1 MNFYKTEESLYI
13 PNNTKLFID
22 SSADDV
28 DKETAYN
35 AFLSSLETFQNLSNR
50 SVNLEEI
57 HEIFD
62 SFLNFIYNFPDKIK
76 EYFHDDLCLA
86 IQSYIND
93 NLIDWKNATIIKD
106 AMKIIANICYF
117 DTNYIQFFSDNGIID
132 IVISTF
138 LPKTHEL
145 FASIIFLFDAL
156 LLSNTSQ
163 QISKICDYAFIPAN
177 DYCLALQRGI
187 DEEGEN
193 IRIATSFFYSLA
205 TYLPNLDCEK
215 TLRVIDVV
223 KFQIKWNE
231 DEYPIP
237 NDIFVF
243 TLWTYRSLLLNFLA
257 YAKFFVTDQ
266 MISIIC
272 RLLEDNFGRQ
282 VQNNIENIE
291 KNPLRPLLSI
301 FQLFYTSH
309 SDFGGLF
316 QVLIDKTPFSRLI
329 ELAKSENSVI
339 ALESF
344 GVLKAIIIHHHDL
357 IQCLIEF
364 DLIPCLNEAFEK
376 SYSLKTEAYSCVIN
390 LLLCKIPD
398 LIFNI
403 LADQVFLLSV
413 EYISM
418 TSENERKGFL
428 LDFLRVLKYI
438 IGNFDPERMLTS
450 FSQNGIFELLEQIY
464 EDQPENLVNEV
475 QSLLTPKE

>member
-1 MNFYKTEESLYI
+1 MEFYKTEESLYI
-13 PNNTKLFID
+13 PNNIKLFID
-22 SSADDV
+22 SSVDDV

-50 SVNLEEI
+50 SLNLEEI

-62 SFLNFIYNFPDKIK
+62 SFLNFIYYFPDNIK
-76 EYFHDDLCLA
+76 EYFQNDLCLA
-86 IQSYIND
+86 IQSYINE
-93 NLIDWKNATIIKD
+93 NLITWKNATIIKD
-106 AMKIIANICYF
+106 AMNIIAYICYF
-117 DTNYIQFFSDNGIID
+117 DKNYIQFFSDNGIID
-132 IVISTF
+132 VVIRTF
-138 LPKTHEL
+138 LPSTHEL

-163 QISKICDYAFIPAN
+163 QISKICDYAFPPAN

-187 DEEGEN
+187 DKEGEN

-205 TYLPNLDCEK
+205 TYLPNLDHEK
-215 TLRVIDVV
+215 TLRIIDVV
-223 KFQIKWNE
+223 KFQIEWNE
-231 DEYPIP
+231 NQSPIP

-243 TLWTYRSLLLNFLA
+243 TLWTYKSLLQNFLK
-257 YAKFFVTDQ
+257 YAKLFVTDQ

-272 RLLEDNFGRQ
+272 RLLEDNFDRQ
-282 VQNNIENIE
+282 VHGYIENVE
-291 KNPLRPLLSI
+291 KNPLRPLLAI

-309 SDFGGLF
+309 SNFEGLF
-316 QVLIDKTPFSRLI
+316 QVLVDKTPFSRLI
-329 ELAKSENSVI
+329 ELAKSDNSVI

-357 IQCLIEF
+357 IHCLIEF
-364 DLIPCLNEAFEK
+364 DLIPCLNETFEK

-390 LLLCKIPD
+390 LLLCEIPD
-398 LIFNI
+398 LVFNI
-403 LADQVFLLSV
+403 LADQIFLLSV

-418 TSENERKGFL
+418 TSENERKVFL
-428 LDFLRVLKYI
+428 LNFLRVLKYI
-438 IGNFDPERMLTS
+438 ISNFDPEKMLVS

-475 QSLLTPKE
+475 KSLLTPKE